1 GGPGDGHRAQRLKRG
16 AAANLVSTRGRFGQS
31 APVIQA
37 APDAVAS
44 VVGLGARATPH
55 VLKRMVDRGFTE
67 VDLRQML
74 EDGSSF
80 RPDVEEGRWVIVSRH
95 RRRSWEIIVE
105 PDEAEQV
112 LVVITA
118 YPVVGRRRS

>member
-1 GGPGDGHRAQRLKRG
+1 MRWPAWRDWELE
-16 AAANLVSTRGRFGQS
+16 L
-31 APVIQA
+31 
-37 APDAVAS
+37 
-44 VVGLGARATPH
+44 TPH

-74 EDGSSF
+74 EDASSF
-80 RPDVEEGRWVIVSRH
+80 RPDVEEGRWAIVSRH

-105 PDEAEQV
+105 LAEAERV

-118 YPVVGRRRS
+118 YPAVGRRRS